1 MGRHQPGVVAG
12 SRIAP
17 VGLAAPCT
25 PARRPGRCRQGAFD
39 RIGIGIGIGIGRR
52 QSMHVV
58 LALARMSF
66 RVRTRGL
73 IPP

>member
-1 MGRHQPGVVAG
+1 MRAKPRLGAVGRHQPGVVAG

-17 VGLAAPCT
+17 GLAAPCT

-39 RIGIGIGIGIGRR
+39 RIGIGVGRR

-66 RVRTRGL
+66 RVRGAA
-73 IPP
+73 